1 MQTFRNWV
9 QTHPMEAIAVAA
21 VAVML
26 AWIV

>member
-9 QTHPMEAIAVAA
+9 QTHPMEAIAVLSV
-21 VAVML
+21 VAML